1 MGAPDEAT
9 VIRIGRNALGDP
21 RATIAGSKYEAL
33 DWQSIAP
40 TTAALSR
47 LSGVASDGRAWSA
60 IHKVLRRPGPGWN
73 ADWRRE
79 AEVYG
84 SGVLDDLPPG
94 IVAPRVYAIE
104 ERTDDEVG
112 LWLEEVLETVGD
124 WPTSRYAAAARDLG
138 RFNGAYL
145 AGRPFPTAPA
155 LRSDWLATWVGM
167 TGSKTLETLA
177 DPTITEH
184 ELASRAVPLRL
195 HDRLRA
201 LHAARHQ
208 LLQALDALPQTLSHL
223 DAWRANLIAR
233 DTPER
238 TETVAIDWSL
248 LGLAPVGQELAIF
261 VTGERVWLRLEGQKA
276 EAMEGASYS
285 AYLSGLREVGWKGSE
300 EELRFAYAASM
311 ALWAGIPGP
320 AWMRWFSIPERQE
333 WLSRKF
339 GRPIAEATGPFAAF
353 VESALDRADEA
364 LSRIR

>member
-1 MGAPDEAT
+1 M
-9 VIRIGRNALGDP
+9 VIRIARAALGDP
-21 RATIAGSKYEAL
+21 QTTIGDSKYEPL
-33 DWQSIAP
+33 GWLSIAP
-40 TTAALSR
+40 TTAELSR

-84 SGVLDDLPPG
+84 SGVLDALPPG

-104 ERTDDEVG
+104 ERGDDEVG
-112 LWLEEVLETVGD
+112 LWLEEVIETVGD
-124 WPTSRYAAAARDLG
+124 WPISRYAAAARDLG

-145 AGRPFPTAPA
+145 AGRPFPTALA
-155 LRSDWLATWVGM
+155 LRTGWLATWVGM
-167 TGSKTLETLA
+167 TGTKSLEILA
-177 DPTITEH
+177 DPSITDH
-184 ELASRAVPLRL
+184 ELASQAIPHAL
-195 HDRLRA
+195 HERLRA
-201 LHAARHQ
+201 LHTAREQ
-208 LLQALDALPQTLSHL
+208 LLGALDVLPQTVSHL

-261 VTGERVWLRLEGQKA
+261 VTGERVWLALEGEKA
-276 EAMEGASYS
+276 EAVEAAAYA
-285 AYLSGLREVGWKGSE
+285 AYLDGLREAGWMGRE

-311 ALWAGIPGP
+311 ALWAGIPAP
-320 AWMRWFSIPERQE
+320 AWMRWFSIPDRQE

-339 GRPIAEATGPFAAF
+339 GRPIAEAAGPFAAF
-353 VESALDRADEA
+353 IESALDRADEA
-364 LSRIR
+364 LARMR

>member
-1 MGAPDEAT
+1 MSGPDQNT
-9 VIRIGRNALGDP
+9 VVSVGRAALGDP
-21 RATIAGSKYEAL
+21 NAQVGAPKYEPL
-33 DWQSIAP
+33 GWLSIAP
-40 TTAALSR
+40 TTAELSR
-47 LSGVASDGRAWSA
+47 LGGVASDGRSWSA
-60 IHKVLRRPGPGWN
+60 IHKVLRRPGAGWI

-104 ERTDDEVG
+104 ERSDDEVG
-112 LWLEEVLETVGD
+112 LWLEEVVETVGD
-124 WPTSRYAAAARDLG
+124 WPISRYAAAARDLG

-155 LRSDWLATWVGM
+155 LRTGWLATWVGM
-167 TGSKTLETLA
+167 TGSQSLEILA
-177 DPTITEH
+177 DPSITEH
-184 ELASRAVPLRL
+184 ELASRAVPRAL
-195 HDRLRA
+195 HERLRA
-201 LHAARHQ
+201 LHAAREQ
-208 LLQALDALPQTLSHL
+208 LLEALDALPQTVSHL

-261 VTGERVWLRLEGQKA
+261 VTGERVWLGLEGERA
-276 EAMEGASYS
+276 EAMEAASYP
-285 AYLSGLREVGWKGSE
+285 AYLNGLRDAGWRGRE
-300 EELRFAYAASM
+300 DELRFAYAASM

-333 WLSRKF
+333 WLARKF
-339 GRPIAEATGPFAAF
+339 GRPIAGATAPFAAF
-353 VESALDRADEA
+353 IESALDRADEA
-364 LSRIR
+364 LAGLR